1 MKILCLLLL
10 GFSNVIFAKDLTINE
25 LNDCKLKIVGKLYYS
40 ESAQAAVDNKA
51 EKISN
56 PDYVKNLEDIFENL
70 PEIQKKVFCHVTRI
84 QIHKELPSWGLCE
97 CYF

>member
-51 EKISN
+51 EK
-56 PDYVKNLEDIFENL
+56 NL
-70 PEIQKKVFCHVTRI
+70 KSR
-84 QIHKELPSWGLCE
+84 LCE
-97 CYF
+97 KSGRYL